1 MNLRNSFIGLGLCA
15 LLAARGDSPDTAQA
29 PPPAISEPRA
39 RKPAEGHAGPSGPAS
54 KARKAAGPQGRWAA
68 WPLGRLAAWPRAP
81 LFVQQGRPQA
91 RRRAA
96 PATAARPSAISA
108 QVPGSGTWVTKAR
121 ISPPP
126 KVLLWMLK

>member
-15 LLAARGDSPDTAQA
+15 LLAACGDSPDTAQA

-39 RKPAEGHAGPSGPAS
+39 RNPAEGHAGPSGPAS
-54 KARKAAGPQGRWAA
+54 KAHK
-68 WPLGRLAAWPRAP
+68 AAWPRA
-81 LFVQQGRPQA
+81 LFFVQRCRPQA

-126 KVLLWMLK
+126 